1 MSMTVGNIGS
11 IYSILSQIN
20 KLTAEQNATQM
31 RIATGKRIN
40 RASDDPAGL
49 VALNSLNSELVGVN
63 AALSSNK
70 RSQDM
75 LNVAD
80 GAITQV
86 STLVSEIQSLVERA
100 AGASVSASEKAAY
113 QAEIDQH
120 IDAVDRIINAAT
132 FNGKSVFNGENRI
145 SVITNSSGSIKNLNV
160 YRRNPNVTGN
170 QTLTVSVTA
179 AATRGSAVTTAAL
192 ATALSAATTIQV
204 TGKLG
209 TATIALAQGMTGTS
223 AMNAIIAQKG
233 VTGVSAAAQG
243 ANMALMS
250 NSTGSDSFVS
260 VQILDGSRTW
270 MNAATVNKTSGSD
283 AKVKV
288 NNETANAVG
297 TEVYYTGAGVSLSFN
312 LAKNAVNAGL
322 TVTITGGGAT
332 FQLGDSTSSQVNIGL
347 AGINAAEL
355 GRSDLGYLADLRSGG
370 SQSLAVSGN
379 NARAI
384 AREASERVSAT
395 AARIGSFNKYQIGS
409 AIAMLEVQQEGLT
422 NAIDPIQ
429 NADYATETANL
440 TRQQTLM
447 QAAIAALSLAN
458 SQQSSILALLR

>member
-1 MSMTVGNIGS
+1 
-11 IYSILSQIN
+11 
-20 KLTAEQNATQM
+20 
-31 RIATGKRIN
+31 
-40 RASDDPAGL
+40 
-49 VALNSLNSELVGVN
+49 
-63 AALSSNK
+63 
-70 RSQDM
+70 
-75 LNVAD
+75 
-80 GAITQV
+80 
-86 STLVSEIQSLVERA
+86 
-100 AGASVSASEKAAY
+100 
-113 QAEIDQH
+113 
-120 IDAVDRIINAAT
+120 
-132 FNGKSVFNGENRI
+132 
-145 SVITNSSGSIKNLNV
+145 
-160 YRRNPNVTGN
+160 
-170 QTLTVSVTA
+170 
-179 AATRGSAVTTAAL
+179 
-192 ATALSAATTIQV
+192 
-204 TGKLG
+204 
-209 TATIALAQGMTGTS
+209 
-223 AMNAIIAQKG
+223 
-233 VTGVSAAAQG
+233 
-243 ANMALMS
+243 
-250 NSTGSDSFVS
+250 
-260 VQILDGSRTW
+260 

-332 FQLGDSTSSQVNIGL
+332 FQLGDSISSQVNIGL

-384 AREASERVSAT
+384 AREASERVAAM
-395 AARIGSFNKYQIGS
+395 AARVGSFNKYQIGS
-409 AIAMLEVQQEGLT
+409 AIAMLEAQQEGLT